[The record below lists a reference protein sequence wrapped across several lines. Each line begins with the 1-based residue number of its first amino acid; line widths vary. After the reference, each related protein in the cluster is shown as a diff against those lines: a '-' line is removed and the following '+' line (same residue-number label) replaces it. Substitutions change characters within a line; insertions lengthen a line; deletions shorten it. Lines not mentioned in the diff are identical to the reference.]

1 MLHKYENPQGEA
13 WYRNMLSDPA
23 SVPVRFT
30 YNGTVYTGL
39 AGLPLLEETT
49 EPARGGEKTTR
60 SYRLDDCITVTLVT
74 SFYPAY
80 GASEWTVWFANT
92 GAEDSGVLADV
103 ESSLTFTGENPVLRG
118 ILGDHENFY
127 SPYSYDLAETPVH
140 FVSDSGRP
148 THVNFPYFN
157 LEYGNGGVMLAIGWA
172 GTWTADFAW
181 DGKSVTYTAV
191 STNRLCTYLKPG
203 EFFVQSVCVV

>member
-49 EPARGGEKTTR
+49 EPARGGVKTTR

-127 SPYSYDLAETPVH
+127 SPYSYDLAETP
-140 FVSDSGRP
+140 
-148 THVNFPYFN
+148 
-157 LEYGNGGVMLAIGWA
+157 
-172 GTWTADFAW
+172 
-181 DGKSVTYTAV
+181 
-191 STNRLCTYLKPG
+191 
-203 EFFVQSVCVV
+203 